1 MSALREIEAVR
12 QIPGERRRRWFNSEH
27 LDLYVWFTWWGA
39 PTKFQLCYD
48 KPRMEKALTWSR
60 EFGFEH
66 EKVDSGETE
75 GLRHKEAAVLVPDGA
90 VDARH
95 VADIFAEAARSL
107 PPRISGFV
115 MDKLNSHPS
124 YGRGA

>member
-1 MSALREIEAVR
+1 
-12 QIPGERRRRWFNSEH
+12 
-27 LDLYVWFTWWGA
+27 
-39 PTKFQLCYD
+39 
-48 KPRMEKALTWSR
+48 MEKALTWSR

-107 PPRISGFV
+107 PPGISRFV